1 MKFKINE
8 NFEQLQ
14 RRAYDAL
21 VIENRDISKIDKII
35 NGIEKGTINKDNLYD
50 AVRKFTRQVTC
61 DHAIRRWEI
70 ITEWFANEEWFK

>member
-50 AVRKFTRQVTC
+50 AVRKFTRQVTS
-61 DHAIRRWEI
+61 DHEIRRWEI

>member
-1 MKFKINE
+1 MKFKTNE

-14 RRAYDAL
+14 RRAYKAL

-50 AVRKFTRQVTC
+50 SVRKFTRQVTS

-70 ITEWFANEEWFK
+70 IAEWFANEEWFR

>member
-14 RRAYDAL
+14 RRAYNAL

-35 NGIEKGTINKDNLYD
+35 DGIEKGTINKDNLYD
-50 AVRKFTRQVTC
+50 SVRKFTRQVTS

-70 ITEWFANEEWFK
+70 IAEWFANEEWFR

>member
-35 NGIEKGTINKDNLYD
+35 DGIEKGTINKDNLYD
-50 AVRKFTRQVTC
+50 AVRKFTRQVTS

-70 ITEWFANEEWFK
+70 ITEWFANEEWFR